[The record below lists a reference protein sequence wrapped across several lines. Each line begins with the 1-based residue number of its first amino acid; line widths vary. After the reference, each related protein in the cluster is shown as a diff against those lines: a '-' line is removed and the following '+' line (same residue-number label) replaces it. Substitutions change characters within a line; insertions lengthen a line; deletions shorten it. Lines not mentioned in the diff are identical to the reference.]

1 MGRIII
7 DPRAAQFNSERQ
19 TPQTYGRSTLG
30 DVGTGLDLVGKGL
43 TVAQM
48 AGDIAGPIVVGLGN
62 MGVEDQ
68 TRQAQTGLLDLQ
80 RKAVENRGA
89 AARQMIAS
97 AQPQPERYGRRG
109 VEEAFAPPLAE
120 PDADP
125 MPQAMDEP
133 SPLQGMLQPG
143 YENPYRMRFDA
154 PAAGQAAPSPR
165 ARAADLMLGSENFK
179 KIGRIGD
186 INAFDAPDVDEL
198 DWSHEA
204 PTDRRSIG
212 PKSALQPRDM
222 LRGPSPF
229 IDKVAPQE
237 EQIPPGIFGP
247 PQQMPQPGTPEFRQL
262 LEAQQPTAETM
273 SAGGGPGGMEIL
285 RRVANRLG
293 FGGAPAVKPA
303 GGRAVRRGSAQPSL
317 QQRADSAQVGV
328 DQQLAEERDVA
339 GQALLPAEQQT
350 GKAIQTSEEMQQI
363 VRDRAAES
371 GPDAAEQA
379 LQARL
384 QSAQNRLPVQVE
396 DYDYSVPQLEALII
410 QAKQSG
416 DPDTI
421 NKVAQAINSSSL
433 RGTRAQSVFADMLGG
448 AHVGRERQ
456 RLLGNLSGVA
466 SKPESAADLAGDLSK
481 ATYQRR
487 VGERMEAKPY
497 EFIEKAGMN
506 QGKMQLSTSKAV
518 SKAPETAAN
527 VVARSAAA
535 KKSLTEAQMVAPK
548 AKAQIASQYASANQ
562 ANSNAKRIRTMLP
575 WDVALANKKLN
586 EVPREG
592 KGMNFTFNGG
602 AGSPES
608 AKLMRKIRDEG
619 AVVAAKIAPLLSSP
633 EVTQLKG
640 VRSKDAGKMMAKWSY
655 DARKRIAEAGEY
667 VAILQAKRAVLG
679 DAALDGV
686 KLADTLGLSKDEADT
701 IRAISQTPEFQSSY
715 NKTKERLAKEEEGKT
730 APDGTDETDG
740 IE

>member
-19 TPQTYGRSTLG
+19 APQTYGRSTFG

-80 RKAVENRGA
+80 RKAAENRGA
-89 AARQMIAS
+89 AARQMMAS

-125 MPQAMDEP
+125 MPQAVDEP

-143 YENPYRMRFDA
+143 YKNPYGMRFDA
-154 PAAGQAAPSPR
+154 APAGQPAPSPR

-222 LRGPSPF
+222 LRGLSPF

-273 SAGGGPGGMEIL
+273 SAGFGDSAMNLL
-285 RRVANRLG
+285 RRVT
-293 FGGAPAVKPA
+293 GGATAKAARPASRQA
-303 GGRAVRRGSAQPSL
+303 GRAVPSL

-740 IE
+740 TE